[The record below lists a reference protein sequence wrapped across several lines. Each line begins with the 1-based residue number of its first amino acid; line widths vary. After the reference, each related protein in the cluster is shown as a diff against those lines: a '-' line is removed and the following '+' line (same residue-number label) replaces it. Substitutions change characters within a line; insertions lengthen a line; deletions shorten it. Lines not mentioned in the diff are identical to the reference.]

1 MWDIWAGGG
10 FRRYVWISTQLVFFT
25 AQGFAK
31 LGGGLAPP
39 PSQRMS
45 PYCSTPAGEARNY
58 GQPCMTIGPVW
69 CNRSQ
74 QGLQF
79 RCQIELH
86 SRVLK
91 GRYLSCRG
99 YKLSLRC
106 PGQYGIFTKP
116 CLAEFP
122 LSECKLLMDG
132 QDRARCIDKKLHQV
146 YNPWIASS
154 CHTMHLQYKS
164 CPVPLDIHPEWNKDV
179 KYMPYF
185 CWPHVF
191 AYGTVMRRTQS
202 GIFFPVAMRMT
213 GSSTRPW
220 CVANAL
226 AAPFAWQA
234 FTTWH

>member
-1 MWDIWAGGG
+1 M
-10 FRRYVWISTQLVFFT
+10 FFT

-79 RCQIELH
+79 RCQSELH

-106 PGQYGIFTKP
+106 PGRCGIFTKP

-122 LSECKLLMDG
+122 LSECQTAHG
-132 QDRARCIDKKLHQV
+132 
-146 YNPWIASS
+146 WS
-154 CHTMHLQYKS
+154 
-164 CPVPLDIHPEWNKDV
+164 
-179 KYMPYF
+179 
-185 CWPHVF
+185 
-191 AYGTVMRRTQS
+191 
-202 GIFFPVAMRMT
+202 
-213 GSSTRPW
+213 GSSQVQQE
-220 CVANAL
+220 VASGVQSLDCLFLSYHAL
-226 AAPFAWQA
+226 AIQVLPCA
-234 FTTWH
+234 T